1 MSDSEELNLART
13 LLKGRN
19 HREVPD
25 DEILDDARRLFEE
38 WMNGEVRME
47 RPKVYDHYAMVIAAL
62 LRRVNELETRL
73 AALEAE
79 RKPA

>member
-1 MSDSEELNLART
+1 MSDEELNLART
-13 LLKGRN
+13 LLKGRS

-25 DEILDDARRLFEE
+25 DEVLAESRALFEA

-79 RKPA
+79 RQS

>member
-1 MSDSEELNLART
+1 MSDSPELNLART
-13 LLKGRN
+13 LLNGRS
-19 HREVPD
+19 HRDVSD
-25 DEILDDARRLFEE
+25 DEILSESRRLFEE

-73 AALEAE
+73 AALETE
-79 RKPA
+79 RQP